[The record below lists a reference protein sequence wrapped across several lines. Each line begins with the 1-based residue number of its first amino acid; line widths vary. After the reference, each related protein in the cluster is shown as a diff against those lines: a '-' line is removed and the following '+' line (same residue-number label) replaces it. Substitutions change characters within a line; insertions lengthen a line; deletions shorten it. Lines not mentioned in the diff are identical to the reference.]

1 MSFGRESEAVP
12 VVVLGCYTFHYSILK
27 ITCASNA
34 VPMPISDEA
43 AYIYIYIYKKVKSIP
58 PKQGQN
64 PNAMKKIL
72 TAHQ

>member
-27 ITCASNA
+27 ITYTSNA

-43 AYIYIYIYKKVKSIP
+43 AYIYTKKLKASLPNKARIP
-58 PKQGQN
+58 MQW
-64 PNAMKKIL
+64 KKY
-72 TAHQ
+72 